1 MLILWGSCTR
11 EGSESN
17 KWGDLTKVSQELS
30 MTKHCKAEAEATV
43 AEGSLDSAGSTIPK
57 IYPVT

>member
-1 MLILWGSCTR
+1 
-11 EGSESN
+11 
-17 KWGDLTKVSQELS
+17 